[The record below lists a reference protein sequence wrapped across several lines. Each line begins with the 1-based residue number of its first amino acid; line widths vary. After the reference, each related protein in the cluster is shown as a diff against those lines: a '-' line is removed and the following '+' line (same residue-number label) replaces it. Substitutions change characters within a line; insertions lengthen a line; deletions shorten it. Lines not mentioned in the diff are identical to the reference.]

1 MSNPDGYQQQSGFDP
16 PPGGYQH
23 QSGVGEGSAAG
34 GDPRAGNDP
43 GQAGPSG
50 QPYGQPD
57 QPGYGQ
63 PFAQPDPSGY
73 GQQYGQPGQQYGQQ
87 SPSGYGQPYGQPG
100 YGQQGQPGYGQPA
113 YDQPYDQPYGQ
124 PGQYGQPEYGQQ
136 YGQPYGQP
144 GYGQPYGQPGY
155 GQQYGQPGYGQQ
167 YGQPAYGQPG
177 YGAPGYAG
185 VGDPTAVVGSRVG
198 QYILDGLLAAVP
210 TIVLIFV
217 VGGIAGATAGSE
229 SGLAAVVLVG
239 YLLVFVVALASAFVV
254 HAYWP
259 STHQGQTP
267 AMGWLNLR
275 IVREEDGGVPSLGQ
289 CVVRWLLF
297 IVDGLVAGL
306 VGLIVMSTSQRH
318 QRVGDMA
325 AKTLVVRA

>member
-1 MSNPDGYQQQSGFDP
+1 MSNPDGYQQQSGFGP
-16 PPGGYQH
+16 PPGGYQQ
-23 QSGVGEGSAAG
+23 QSGFGEASGADAPG
-34 GDPRAGNDP
+34 GYDP
-43 GQAGPSG
+43 GQSG
-50 QPYGQPD
+50 QPSGAPGQQGYGQPD
-57 QPGYGQ
+57 PAGHGQQYGQQGYGQ
-63 PFAQPDPSGY
+63 Y
-73 GQQYGQPGQQYGQQ
+73 GQQYGQQPGQ
-87 SPSGYGQPYGQPG
+87 G
-100 YGQQGQPGYGQPA
+100 YGQQGYGQQPGQPA
-113 YDQPYDQPYGQ
+113 
-124 PGQYGQPEYGQQ
+124 
-136 YGQPYGQP
+136 YGQP

-155 GQQYGQPGYGQQ
+155 GQPYGQAGQPGQAGYGQPPAYGQQ

-185 VGDPTAVVGSRVG
+185 AGDPTDVVGSRVG
-198 QYILDGLLAAVP
+198 QYILDGLLSSVP
-210 TIVLIFV
+210 TIILLFI
-217 VGGIAGATAGSE
+217 VGAIAGASAGSE
-229 SGLAAVVLVG
+229 SGLAAIILVG
-239 YLLVFVVALASAFVV
+239 YLLIFVVALASAFVV

-275 IVREEDGGVPSLGQ
+275 IVREEDGGIPSLGQ

-325 AKTLVVRA
+325 AKTLVIRA